1 MTSTYSTSLRLEL
14 MATGDQSGTWGDT
27 TNTNLGTLL
36 EQAITGVLSV
46 AEGDA
51 TLTLTASNGASDQAR
66 NMVVN
71 LTGAM
76 TANRNVVVPTANK
89 VYFVKNSTTGGYTVT
104 VKTSGG
110 TGVEIP
116 PGTARWVYCD
126 ATNVVDAYSGPFTPS
141 TNDGA
146 ALGLSAVAW
155 SDLFLAS
162 GGVVNWNAGDVT
174 ITHSANTLAFAGASS
189 GYTFDAAPLP
199 SANDAAALGASGT
212 AWADLFLA
220 SGGVINWNA
229 GDVTITHS
237 ANTLAFAGASSGYT
251 YDAVVKPSSNDGAA
265 LGASGTA
272 WSDLFL
278 ASGSVIN
285 WNAGD
290 ATLTHSSNTLVLAG
304 ATLYM
309 NGGGGA
315 TIRAYFDSL
324 GLGEIGL
331 VTKSDLADLR
341 TAAAFFNNSAVQVG
355 SITVSVVATAYNT
368 SSDRRLK
375 TELRDF
381 DSGAIID
388 ALVVGQF
395 DWLNM
400 PGETGYGVIA
410 QDAYEVF
417 PQMITKGETEDSMWS
432 ADYSKLVPVH
442 HRELQQMRDRVSD
455 LENAVLV
462 LSQRIA
468 SLEMA

>member
-1 MTSTYSTSLRLEL
+1 MTSSYSTSLRLEL
-14 MATGDQSGTWGDT
+14 IATGDQSGTWGDT

-51 TLTLTASNGASDQAR
+51 ELTLTALNGASDQSR

-76 TANRNVVVPTANK
+76 TANRNVIVPTANK

-104 VKTSGG
+104 VKTSAG
-110 TGVEIP
+110 TGVDIP

-126 ATNVVDAYSGPFTPS
+126 ATNVVDAYSGAFTPS
-141 TNDGA
+141 TNDGS

-162 GGVVNWNAGDVT
+162 GAVINIAAGNWVATHTSGILTIGTGDLRVTTAGTNTASVATVGGTQTLTSKTMTSPVLNTPTVGTT
-174 ITHSANTLAFAGASS
+174 INPT
-189 GYTFDAAPLP
+189 
-199 SANDAAALGASGT
+199 ANDA
-212 AWADLFLA
+212 
-220 SGGVINWNA
+220 
-229 GDVTITHS
+229 
-237 ANTLAFAGASSGYT
+237 
-251 YDAVVKPSSNDGAA
+251 AA

-278 ASGSVIN
+278 ASGGVIN
-285 WNAGD
+285 WNNGD
-290 ATLTHSSNTLVLAG
+290 ATLTHASNQLKLGG
-304 ATLYM
+304 ATLYLD
-309 NGGGGA
+309 GGGGA
-315 TIRAYFDSL
+315 TIRGYINALAS
-324 GLGEIGL
+324 GEVGI
-331 VTKSDLADLR
+331 VEIADTTGVR
-341 TAAAFFNNSAVQVG
+341 SVMEFYNSSAVQVG
-355 SITVSVVATAYNT
+355 SIVQGNAATTYNTVS
-368 SSDRRLK
+368 DGRLK
-375 TELRDF
+375 TKLRDF
-381 DSGAIID
+381 DSGLIID
-388 ALVVGQF
+388 GLVVGQF
-395 DWLNM
+395 DWLHV

-417 PQMITKGETEDSMWS
+417 PQMITKGETEEAMWS
-432 ADYSKLVPVH
+432 ADYSKLAPVH
-442 HRELQQMRDRVSD
+442 HRELQRLRERTAD

>member
-46 AEGDA
+46 AEGDT
-51 TLTLTASNGASDQAR
+51 TLTLTALNGASDQSR

-76 TANRNVVVPTANK
+76 TSNQNVVVPTANK

-104 VKTSGG
+104 VKTAAGSG
-110 TGVEIP
+110 VAIP

-126 ATNVVDAYSGPFTPS
+126 ATNVVDAYSGAFTPS
-141 TNDGA
+141 TNDGS

-162 GGVVNWNAGDVT
+162 GGVINWNAGDVL
-174 ITHSANTLAFAGASS
+174 ITHSANTLAFSGASS
-189 GYTFDAAPLP
+189 GYTFDA
-199 SANDAAALGASGT
+199 
-212 AWADLFLA
+212 
-220 SGGVINWNA
+220 
-229 GDVTITHS
+229 
-237 ANTLAFAGASSGYT
+237 
-251 YDAVVKPSSNDGAA
+251 VVKAASNDGAA

-278 ASGSVIN
+278 ASGGVIN

-290 ATLTHSSNTLVLAG
+290 ATLTHSSNILTLAG
-304 ATLYM
+304 ATFYM

-315 TIRAYFDSL
+315 TIRAYFDALAS
-324 GLGEIGL
+324 GEVGL
-331 VTKSDLADLR
+331 VTKNDTSGIR
-341 TAAAFFNNSAVQVG
+341 TAAAFFNSSATEIG
-355 SITVSVVATAYNT
+355 SITVGNASTAFNT
-368 SSDRRLK
+368 ISDRRLK
-375 TELRDF
+375 TRLRDF

-388 ALVVGQF
+388 ALQVGQF
-395 DWLNM
+395 DWLNV
-400 PGETGYGVIA
+400 PEETGYGVLA

-417 PQMITKGETEDSMWS
+417 PQMITPGTTDEDIWK
-432 ADYSKLVPVH
+432 ADYSKLTPVH
-442 HRELQQMRDRVSD
+442 HRELQRLRERTME
-455 LENAVLV
+455 LENAVLI
-462 LSQRIA
+462 LSQRLA
-468 SLEMA
+468 SLEMS